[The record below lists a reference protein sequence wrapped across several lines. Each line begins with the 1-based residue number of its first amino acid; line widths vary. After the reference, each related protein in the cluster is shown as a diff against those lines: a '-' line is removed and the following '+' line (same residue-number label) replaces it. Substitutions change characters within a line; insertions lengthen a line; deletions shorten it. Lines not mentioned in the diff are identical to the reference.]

1 MERDPSADPPRDQP
15 AEPPIGPSPAPPVQ
29 PEARPHDGGA
39 SPMRAPSLVERWE
52 ALEGG
57 VQSAIAYPIAAVV
70 LFLGHAAFFP
80 RTRWVLAITYG
91 LFWAI
96 PATAA
101 IVAATAHERRK
112 RAAQRDP

>member
-1 MERDPSADPPRDQP
+1 VESEPPLEPSAQPPDER
-15 AEPPIGPSPAPPVQ
+15 ASPAP
-29 PEARPHDGGA
+29 AR
-39 SPMRAPSLVERWE
+39 PSLVERWE

-57 VQSAIAYPIAAVV
+57 VQSAIAYPLAAVV

-80 RTRWVLAITYG
+80 RTRWILAITYG

-112 RAAQRDP
+112 RAGRTDD

>member
-1 MERDPSADPPRDQP
+1 MDPVQQPERQPDHQLPPR
-15 AEPPIGPSPAPPVQ
+15 
-29 PEARPHDGGA
+29 
-39 SPMRAPSLVERWE
+39 PSLVERWE

-80 RTRWVLAITYG
+80 RTRWLLAITYG

-112 RAAQRDP
+112 RASRRDD

>member
-1 MERDPSADPPRDQP
+1 MEHDPSSGPRPEPPGQPPDGDAPPRS
-15 AEPPIGPSPAPPVQ
+15 G
-29 PEARPHDGGA
+29 RLT
-39 SPMRAPSLVERWE
+39 LVERWE

-57 VQSAIAYPIAAVV
+57 VQSAIAYPIASIV

-80 RTRWVLAITYG
+80 RTRWFLAITYG

-112 RAAQRDP
+112 RAAARKDA